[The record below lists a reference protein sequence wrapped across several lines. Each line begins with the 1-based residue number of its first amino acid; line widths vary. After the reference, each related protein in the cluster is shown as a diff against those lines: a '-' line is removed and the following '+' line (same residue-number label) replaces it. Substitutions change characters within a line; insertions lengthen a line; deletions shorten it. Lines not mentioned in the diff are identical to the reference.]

1 MIIHVATAGETAAAI
16 AEQYEVSEERLIYD
30 NQLAEQ
36 NSLVTGQAV
45 LVLNPEITH
54 VVQAGDTLASIAEQ
68 FGISQNQLYRNNPY
82 LLQQAV
88 IQPGETMVIRYDDEL
103 LDNMQVMGYA
113 YTFIET
119 ALLREQ
125 LLYLSE
131 LMVFSYGFTVEG
143 ELIPPPNEDLLINQA
158 LEFGVEPILVLT
170 PLTEQGNF
178 NSNLISAVLSND
190 AVQQTLIDNLL
201 ETVETKQYGGVDVD
215 FEYIPADNRD
225 NYTAFVGKLRTAMN
239 AQGFQVSV
247 ALAPKIAA
255 DQEGLLYEGMDYANL
270 GKNADFVF
278 LMTYEWGYTYG
289 PPMAVAPLNQVERVL
304 DYAITEITPDQI
316 YLGIP
321 NYGYDW
327 PLPYQR
333 GVTKATTIG
342 NVEAVQIAAQYGA
355 VIEWDDTA
363 KSPFFYY
370 WKDEIQHEVWFE
382 DVRSIREKV
391 RLASSR
397 GCYGIGYWNLMRP
410 FRANWLL
417 INGLLFAEA

>member
-1 MIIHVATAGETAAAI
+1 MIIHVAAAGETAASI

-68 FGISQNQLYRNNPY
+68 YGISQNQLYRNNPY

-88 IQPGETMVIRYDDEL
+88 IQPGETLVIRYDDEL

-289 PPMAVAPLNQVERVL
+289 H
-304 DYAITEITPDQI
+304 Y
-316 YLGIP
+316 
-321 NYGYDW
+321 
-327 PLPYQR
+327 
-333 GVTKATTIG
+333 
-342 NVEAVQIAAQYGA
+342 
-355 VIEWDDTA
+355 
-363 KSPFFYY
+363 
-370 WKDEIQHEVWFE
+370 
-382 DVRSIREKV
+382 
-391 RLASSR
+391 RLWQGKPR
-397 GCYGIGYWNLMRP
+397 IL
-410 FRANWLL
+410 
-417 INGLLFAEA
+417 